1 MKKQFTSA
9 QANNLLKQLNEELNS
24 IRYQERQSRVFVA
37 ATTEDR
43 EEARPAYDYAAVQAQ
58 LAATETKI
66 RRIKHAINVFNI
78 THEVEGFGMT
88 VDQLLLYIQQ
98 LKERKT
104 KLDGMCDV
112 LPKTR
117 IEGNVRSN
125 LIEYRYANYD
135 PSAAKADFLA
145 ASDELARAQIALD
158 TLNNSATMEI
168 DPDD

>member
-1 MKKQFTSA
+1 MKKQLTSA
-9 QANNLLKQLNEELNS
+9 QANNLLKQLNEEFRSLLY
-24 IRYQERQSRVFVA
+24 RERQSRVFVA

-43 EEARPAYDYAAVQAQ
+43 EEARPEYDYAAVQAQ
-58 LAATETKI
+58 LAAIEGKI
-66 RRIKHAINVFNI
+66 RRVKHTINVFNI
-78 THEVEGFGMT
+78 THVVEGFGMT
-88 VDQLLLYIQQ
+88 VDQLLLCIQQ
-98 LKERKT
+98 LRDRKT
-104 KLDGMCDV
+104 RLDGMCDL

-158 TLNNSATMEI
+158 TLNNSVTMEI
-168 DPDD
+168 DLDD